1 MTYETRGEGTPLH
14 YIPEGGFTINETYYQ
29 FIEAVLGE
37 NSGNAFISR
46 ASGKTA
52 AGKLA
57 VNIHETFKYPEQLEA
72 MVEYIAAHEHEDVYL
87 SPILYGGKLNDKGK
101 IARTPENALTAQ
113 SVYMDSDLCTPDK
126 YRLKP
131 SIHVTTSNGRGHDY
145 WILDKAVPARDAA
158 EAAHKITT
166 AHKEDGCDPSGWSAN
181 KVLRVPGTVNTGHG
195 FPEAVLAEY
204 TGEIYSLEEI
214 SEAYSDI
221 DVYERPIMGRV
232 SDTVEVVEPSDLPD
246 YAETLQKLPA
256 QVLDLALAEV
266 KTGDH
271 GYRSEAR
278 YKLLC
283 DLFRLGDLLTYD
295 EVLTVAWHAPAC
307 RKWSQEDPRGI
318 NGLMMEANKAQVEVM
333 WESGNGLEPPE
344 DKTATGQ
351 VSLLDETERAAVN
364 EQHTFID
371 RYMAWSKSK
380 TAKQNGPY
388 DRMNAW
394 NILSCAF
401 SDVAFIPR
409 RNGPEGLNLYMM
421 TLGETTTGKSQS
433 LKLRRTVLDEVFLD
447 DKGYDLGGNAS
458 PNALGEKLLERDG
471 KVSFFNKD
479 EAHGLFKQWSTQDW
493 TTGMMEDLAL
503 LYDGT
508 VPPMLRVGKKDQA
521 KSAKTQFVM
530 HLMGTPEEITRSL
543 NREMF
548 KSGFLAR
555 FIWAIG
561 EPRTLSKDAVR
572 ERDSDGTDVKLGFEP
587 MARQWAAEFSDIKRR
602 LRQGSPTGH
611 IAIGIT
617 DEAADRMTEVKWKL
631 ANLVKSSDPNHDIL
645 NPSLV
650 RLGVTIRKCASLL
663 ALSAGREKTE
673 LADVLTA
680 IHYAEEWVRNLLIV
694 SEKISASD
702 FERNCDEVEAFVKAK
717 DGKIK
722 MEMVNRRFKSWRMRD
737 LQEAINSLQQQGR
750 LREAVEN
757 KSKYLE
763 VNK

>member
-1 MTYETRGEGTPLH
+1 MGSNT
-14 YIPEGGFTINETYYQ
+14 
-29 FIEAVLGE
+29 
-37 NSGNAFISR
+37 GNAILSR

-57 VNIHETFKYPEQLEA
+57 VNIHESFRWPEQFEEIVA
-72 MVEYIAAHEHEDVYL
+72 YVEAHENEDVYI
-87 SPILYGGKLNDKGK
+87 SPILYGDKRNDKGK
-101 IARTPENALTAQ
+101 IARTPENALTSQ
-113 SVYMDSDLCTPDK
+113 TVYMDSDLCTPDK

-131 SIHVTTSNGRGHDY
+131 SIHVSTSQGRGHDY
-145 WILDKAVPARDAA
+145 WVLDAPVPAKDAA

-166 AHKEDGCDPSGWSAN
+166 AHKDDGCDPSGWSAN

-195 FPEAVLAEY
+195 FPEAVMVEY
-204 TGEIYSLEEI
+204 TGEVYSLDEI
-214 SEAYSDI
+214 NEGYADV

-232 SDTVEVVEPSDLPD
+232 SDKVEVVQPEDLPD
-246 YAETLQKLPA
+246 YAATLDKLPA
-256 QVLDLALAEV
+256 KVLDLALAEV
-266 KTGDH
+266 KTGDS

-283 DLFRLGDLLTYD
+283 DLFRLGDTLTYE
-295 EVLTVAWHAPAC
+295 EVLSVAWHAPAC

-333 WESGNGLEPPE
+333 WEQGQGLEPPE
-344 DKTATGQ
+344 EQAATEPT
-351 VSLLDETERAAVN
+351 SLLTDAEHAAVQ
-364 EQHTFID
+364 EHETFVD
-371 RYMAWSKSK
+371 RYTRWAKSK
-380 TAKQNGPY
+380 TSKQNLPY

-409 RNGPEGLNLYMM
+409 KNGPEGLNLYMM

-433 LKLRRTVLDEVFLD
+433 LKLRRTVLDEIFLD

-508 VPPMLRVGKKDQA
+508 VPPMLRVGKKETA

-555 FIWAIG
+555 FVWAIG
-561 EPRTLSKDAVR
+561 EPRTLSKEAVR
-572 ERDSDGTDVKLGFEP
+572 EEDSDGTEIKLGFEP
-587 MARQWAAEFSDIKRR
+587 MARQWAAEFGDIKRR
-602 LRQGSPTGH
+602 LRGASQTGY

-617 DEAADRMTEVKWKL
+617 KEAAERMTEVKWTL
-631 ANLVKSSDPNHDIL
+631 ANLVKTTDPNYDIL

-663 ALSAGREKTE
+663 ALADGRQQTE
-673 LADVLTA
+673 LIDVLTA
-680 IHYAEEWVRNLLIV
+680 ISYAEEWVRNLLIV
-694 SEKISASD
+694 SAKISASD

-737 LQEAINSLQQQGR
+737 LQEAVNSLQQQGR
-750 LREAVEN
+750 LREVVES

-763 VNK
+763 INK

>member
-1 MTYETRGEGTPLH
+1 M
-14 YIPEGGFTINETYYQ
+14 IPINETYAT
-29 FIEAVLGE
+29 FIETVLGSE
-37 NSGNAFISR
+37 SGNAFISR

-57 VNIHETFKYPEQLEA
+57 VNIHETFNYPAQLEQ
-72 MVEYIAAHEHEDVYL
+72 MVEYVEAHANEDVYI
-87 SPILYGGKLNDKGK
+87 SPILYGDKRNDKGK
-101 IARTPENALTAQ
+101 IARTPENALTSQ
-113 SVYMDSDLCTPDK
+113 TVYMDSDLAGPEVF
-126 YRLKP
+126 RLKP
-131 SIHVTTSNGRGHDY
+131 SIHVSTSNGRGHDY
-145 WILDKAVPARDAA
+145 WLLAEAVPALEAA
-158 EAAHKITT
+158 EAAHRITT
-166 AHKEDGCDPSGWSAN
+166 AHKDDGCDPSGWSAN

-195 FPEAVLAEY
+195 FPESVLVEY
-204 TGEIYSLEEI
+204 TGEIYSIDDVLG
-214 SEAYSDI
+214 AYDDI

-232 SDTVEVVEPSDLPD
+232 SDTVEVVQPEDLPP
-246 YAETLQKLPA
+246 YITALEKLP
-256 QVLDLALAEV
+256 QKVLDLAVAEV
-266 KTGDH
+266 KSGDQ
-271 GYRSEAR
+271 GYRSQAR

-283 DLFRLGDLLTYD
+283 DLFRLGDTLTYD
-295 EVLTVAWHAPAC
+295 EVLTIAWNAPAS
-307 RKWSQEDPRGI
+307 RKWSMEDPRGI

-333 WESGNGLEPPE
+333 WETGAGLEAPE
-344 DKTATGQ
+344 EEAPVEEQSTLLTTA
-351 VSLLDETERAAVN
+351 EEAVVA
-364 EQHTFID
+364 EQYTFID
-371 RYMAWSKSK
+371 RYMEWAKTK
-380 TAKQNGPY
+380 TAKQNAPY

-447 DKGYDLGGNAS
+447 DRGYDLGGNAS
-458 PNALGEKLLERDG
+458 PNALGEKLIERDS

-508 VPPMLRVGKKDQA
+508 VPPMLRVGKKDMN
-521 KSAKTQFVM
+521 KSAKTQFIM

-543 NREMF
+543 NRDMF

-555 FIWAIG
+555 FVWAIG

-572 ERDSDGTDVKLGFEP
+572 ERDSDGTEIKLGFEP
-587 MARQWAAEFSDIKRR
+587 MARQWAAEFGDIKRR
-602 LRQGSPTGH
+602 LRAGSSTGY

-631 ANLVKSSDPNHDIL
+631 ANLVKTTDSNYDIL

-663 ALSAGREKTE
+663 ALADGRDRTE
-673 LADVLTA
+673 LIDVLTA

-694 SEKISASD
+694 SAKISASD
-702 FERNCDEVEAFVKAK
+702 FERQCDEVEAFVKAK
-717 DGKIK
+717 DGKLK
-722 MEMVNRRFKSWRMRD
+722 MEIINRRFKAWRMRD
-737 LQEAINSLQQQGR
+737 LQESINSLQQQGR
-750 LREAVEN
+750 LREIVEN